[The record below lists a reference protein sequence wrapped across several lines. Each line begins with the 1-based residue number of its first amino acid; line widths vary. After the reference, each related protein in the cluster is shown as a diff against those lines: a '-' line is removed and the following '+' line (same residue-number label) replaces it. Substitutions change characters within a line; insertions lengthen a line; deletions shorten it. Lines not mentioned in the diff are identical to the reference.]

1 MTDPIP
7 VLQAALNLSHKSLE
21 LDKNGQTMDAIASYY
36 DTMALLDKS
45 ITLLAKRP
53 ASSSQ
58 AALDMILEKKI
69 KYSKRVTMLLDV
81 VGQGGIYEVAALRQ
95 NRAASTA
102 PPPVPQK
109 RVENYQF
116 SDFHTS
122 FLASIKPRDSTW
134 NPYTQDPLA
143 LPFERLQRIAMSI
156 RYGAFLTPSLYI
168 CPDVWCQ
175 TGLKFD
181 NAELKQS
188 AIQMLGKPLAKLVSI
203 QQSDAQLLN
212 FSLFTVSVDEFVQDM
227 GQVRAILAKK
237 IKYLDPLAEGKED
250 ANYSLPSWAKIPSVF
265 KSDKSVSYKSTLLA
279 FLEQSS
285 EVFLYWLSK
294 HSKHPQTAVI
304 RNVLGKI
311 SEFYEAIVL
320 SIVLHDLDAASQRFV
335 KKMKRIVMP

>member
-116 SDFHTS
+116 SDFHT
-122 FLASIKPRDSTW
+122 
-134 NPYTQDPLA
+134 
-143 LPFERLQRIAMSI
+143 RIAMSI
-156 RYGAFLTPSLYI
+156 RYGAFLTPNLYI

-203 QQSDAQLLN
+203 QQ
-212 FSLFTVSVDEFVQDM
+212 
-227 GQVRAILAKK
+227 
-237 IKYLDPLAEGKED
+237 
-250 ANYSLPSWAKIPSVF
+250 
-265 KSDKSVSYKSTLLA
+265 
-279 FLEQSS
+279 
-285 EVFLYWLSK
+285 
-294 HSKHPQTAVI
+294 
-304 RNVLGKI
+304 
-311 SEFYEAIVL
+311 
-320 SIVLHDLDAASQRFV
+320 
-335 KKMKRIVMP
+335 